1 MGAVVG
7 GIGGRL
13 AMFALRLTSDP
24 SLEGVKTDDGFII
37 GRFSGDTLFLLLFTS
52 VLGALGGILYIAVR
66 SWLPERGRAAL
77 AGVFGGVVGGA
88 IFIRPDGLDFTRLD
102 PVPLAVVLFI
112 ALPAVYGV
120 TMSLLVERLLLEDS
134 GLSGSRVWFLGL
146 IPLVAVGVLGVL
158 GLGVLVVMIGVWA
171 IRRWAPEAWGV
182 LRSTTVAWIG
192 RAVLLA
198 VTGFGLVRLIDD
210 IDQIL

>member
-24 SLEGVKTDDGFII
+24 SLQGMKTDDGFII
-37 GRFSGDTLFLLLFTS
+37 GRFSGETLFLLLFTS
-52 VLGALGGILYIAVR
+52 ILGVLGGILYIAVR
-66 SWLPERGRAAL
+66 SWLPERGRAPL

-88 IFIRPDGLDFTRLD
+88 ILIRPDGLDFTRLD
-102 PVPLAVVLFI
+102 PLSFAVVLFI

-120 TMSLLVERLLLEDS
+120 TMSLLVERLLREDS
-134 GLSGSRVWFLGL
+134 GLSRSRVWFLGL
-146 IPLVAVGVLGVL
+146 IPLVAVGVLGLL
-158 GLGVLVVMIGVWA
+158 GLGVLVVMIGVWS
-171 IRRWAPEAWGV
+171 IRRWAPKAWGI